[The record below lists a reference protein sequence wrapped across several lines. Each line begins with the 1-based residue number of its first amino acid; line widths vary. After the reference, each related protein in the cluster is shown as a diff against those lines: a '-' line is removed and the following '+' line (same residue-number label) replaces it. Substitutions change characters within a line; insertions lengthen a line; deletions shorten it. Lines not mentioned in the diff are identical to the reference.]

1 MLSIFQSVWHPFH
14 YTTVYVAINAT
25 PAKKKGISSQKE
37 NIPTHKQNNL
47 LTFAI
52 QNYTTFEF
60 LEQSHQ

>member
-1 MLSIFQSVWHPFH
+1 MRSIFQSVWHPFH
-14 YTTVYVAINAT
+14 YITLYVAINDT
-25 PAKKKGISSQKE
+25 SVKKRDISQKK